1 MRVLVYSPNATDTAP
16 FERVTELEKGL
27 AQADL
32 VSLHTSMRPETRH
45 LMNRARF
52 AVTKPG
58 ALLVNL
64 ARAGVVDEEALAE
77 ALASGRLAGAGLDVY
92 SHDAPQGPLAQYE
105 NVIFTPHLGATTED
119 ALSRVACA
127 AAGHVITALQ
137 GGMPAT
143 TLNPDI
149 RKATA

>member
-1 MRVLVYSPNATDTAP
+1 MAKRGSGSGRG
-16 FERVTELEKGL
+16 E
-27 AQADL
+27 QAF
-32 VSLHTSMRPETRH
+32 R
-45 LMNRARF
+45 RACRC
-52 AVTKPG
+52 
-58 ALLVNL
+58 
-64 ARAGVVDEEALAE
+64 
-77 ALASGRLAGAGLDVY
+77 RLAGAGLDVY
-92 SHDAPQGPLAQYE
+92 SPDAPQGPLAQYE